1 MDETER
7 IAAELAEM
15 YKRLGVPPMQN
26 EKGQKKIDKRQAK
39 ILLESMN
46 NMVND
51 PNMSVDDMLKA
62 AGVI

>member
-1 MDETER
+1 MNEAER

-15 YKRLGVPPMQN
+15 YERIGVPPMQN

-62 AGVI
+62 AGIV